1 MTTMTMIWGVLIGI
15 GFGLALSL
23 SGASS
28 HKLIVNAL
36 LLRDLRLMKIIM
48 TALAVGL
55 IGVNLLD
62 AAGLAHLKIKPAY
75 LLGVT
80 LGGLLFGVGFAVA
93 GFCPGTCLV
102 GAVERKLDALF
113 VVLGGLLGATT
124 FGLLYP
130 RLKPILIDRFNYGEV
145 RLPQLLG
152 VPPLILAGL
161 LAIGLLVFAWWLPD
175 RRNEGNQTSRK
186 S

>member
-1 MTTMTMIWGVLIGI
+1 MNTMTIIWGVLIGI

-75 LLGVT
+75 LLGVGI
-80 LGGLLFGVGFAVA
+80 GGLLFGVGFALA

-124 FGLLYP
+124 FGLLFP
-130 RLKPILIDRFNYGEV
+130 RLKPLFINRFNYGEV
-145 RLPQLLG
+145 RLSQLLG
-152 VPPLILAGL
+152 VPPLVLAGC
-161 LAIGLLVFAWWLPD
+161 LAVALLVGAFLMPEQN
-175 RRNEGNQTSRK
+175 RNNK
-186 S
+186 P